1 MQLASGA
8 SVGEC
13 DSTATPVGLFSLKRT
28 SENMRESVRPDSA
41 RRSFIN
47 PRKPCYQEAVTAAS
61 GSAQKGLSSI
71 LLC

>member
-8 SVGEC
+8 SVREC
-13 DSTATPVGLFSLKRT
+13 DSTATPVGLFSLK
-28 SENMRESVRPDSA
+28 NMQESVRPDSA

-71 LLC
+71 LLS

>member
-8 SVGEC
+8 SEC
-13 DSTATPVGLFSLKRT
+13 DSTATPVGLFSLKKT
-28 SENMRESVRPDSA
+28 SENMRESVRPDRA

-47 PRKPCYQEAVTAAS
+47 PRKPRYQEAVTAAS
-61 GSAQKGLSSI
+61 GSAQEGLSSL